1 MSALLQPSWTN
12 LRTIIVFFAVVVIP
26 IRPLCSQPTISPL
39 HALAET
45 DARVSPL
52 CAIRPELSLDVLPI
66 PFGHATLSQI
76 QAAYGMPQYHSSLF
90 AALQG
95 APGILHSV
103 VSARTHWRP
112 REDYLLALQTSAE
125 WYAVS
130 FFPDQWSCG
139 IDIAASMRLVD
150 WHISSGIIDAV
161 VWGRPSQP
169 QFMLGISQKFSS
181 GAVSF
186 EMASSWRSRLRST
199 ISATYDVTDSVSALV
214 RLQASP
220 IGVEFAVRFPVSQS
234 MHVVLGIKQRELI
247 GLQQRISLCWY

>member
-26 IRPLCSQPTISPL
+26 IRPICAQPTISLL

-45 DARVSPL
+45 DARESPL
-52 CAIRPELSLDVLPI
+52 CSIRPELSFDILPA
-66 PFGHATLSQI
+66 PFGHASLSQLR
-76 QAAYGMPQYHSSLF
+76 AAYGMPQYHSSLLV
-90 AALQG
+90 ALQG
-95 APGILHSV
+95 APGMLHSV

-112 REDYLLALQTSAE
+112 REDYLVALQTSAE

-139 IDIAASMRLVD
+139 LDIAARMRLVD
-150 WHISSGIIDAV
+150 WYISSGIVDAV
-161 VWGRPSQP
+161 VWGRPPQP
-169 QFMLGISQKFSS
+169 QFMIGISHTFSS

-186 EMASSWRSRLRST
+186 ETSSSWGMQLRST
-199 ISATYDVTDSVSALV
+199 ISAWYDVTDSVSVIL

-220 IGVEFAVRFPVSQS
+220 IGVEFAVRFPVSHN
-234 MHVVLGIKQRELI
+234 MHVVLGIKQREFV